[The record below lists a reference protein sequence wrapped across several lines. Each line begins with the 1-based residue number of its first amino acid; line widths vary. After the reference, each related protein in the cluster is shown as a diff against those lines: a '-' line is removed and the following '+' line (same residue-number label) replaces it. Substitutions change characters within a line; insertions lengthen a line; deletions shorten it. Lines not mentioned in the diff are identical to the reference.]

1 MSDELP
7 VSRRTILAT
16 ASGASLSAL
25 SQALPA
31 TPMNTRR
38 VLPSASQTSGDGP
51 TASASDEFVQ
61 SGEGATR
68 RTIAA
73 KMSDFVSVADYG
85 ASADGQA
92 QEQFAFT
99 GAAASLSAGGPLD
112 VTAGMHLVGPQTF
125 GPARGNVHAY
135 DTAVIGNRNL
145 VADGTF
151 ATRLASAWHLVGFV
165 RVSGGVKHEG
175 GRPASLLQTIVV
187 EPYASYVAVIDVE
200 SSIAGGMA
208 IFLGGRP
215 IFTEGDFSILALGKD
230 TYKFVIFSYDVDG
243 FVDLELRFDNDWSG
257 VVSRIN
263 LSKVEREA
271 PYDFFSISHD
281 KRDFSNIFGIKFG
294 RFLSGNIAIG
304 DRLTSGLM
312 SEKAGWNIAIGPRA
326 LSTNVDEFENTAIG
340 AFVLEYNQASR
351 NVAGGYS
358 AFRYNTKGE
367 RNTGWGYKVFG
378 RNSTGSNNTGVG
390 FWAGLYNQLGNDN
403 SYFGSRAGY
412 YNSNGNYNSFFGS
425 QAGLQNDGGL
435 ANTYIGAISGP
446 YATGTQTFHYSHSTC
461 VGAESK
467 GYGSRTTAIG
477 SEARCGSNPYDLG
490 RAIATT
496 ATALGHRAVAND
508 DGTAAIGGGASASGA
523 HSTCLG
529 EVSATNGASA
539 TALGASAYASET
551 STAIGA
557 GAGRGLSGKSN
568 ISIGVGANSDGVTRS
583 YENAIAIGNGAMCT
597 TSNQLVL
604 GNHATRQIRAAT
616 AVITTLS
623 DKRDKANIEYLD
635 TNHASCLLRSL
646 KPARWIWKHRDRSG
660 IEGSDVGFIA
670 QDLLLS
676 QTEAGADWL
685 NLVDDSNAN
694 QLHAAPSRLIPILV
708 SALQDALKRIEKLEK
723 NV

>member
-7 VSRRTILAT
+7 VSRRTVLAT

-31 TPMNTRR
+31 TMNTPR
-38 VLPSASQTSGDGP
+38 LSPSTSQSSGDGP
-51 TASASDEFVQ
+51 IAYASSEFAQ

-85 ASADGQA
+85 ASADGHV
-92 QEQFAFT
+92 QEQLAFT
-99 GAAASLSAGGPLD
+99 RAAASLSSGGPLD

-135 DTAVIGNRNL
+135 DTAVIGTRNL
-145 VADGTF
+145 VADETF
-151 ATRLASAWHLVGFV
+151 TTGLASAWRLVGFV
-165 RVSGGVKHEG
+165 RVSGGVMHEG
-175 GRPASLLQTIVV
+175 GRSASLLQGIVV
-187 EPYASYVAVIDVE
+187 EPYASYVAVIEVE
-200 SSIAGGMA
+200 SSMAGGMA
-208 IFLGGRP
+208 LFLNGRP
-215 IFTEGDFSILALGKD
+215 IFTEGDFSILPPGKD
-230 TYKFVIFSYDVDG
+230 TYKFVIFSYEMDG
-243 FVDLELRFDNDWSG
+243 QVDLELRFDNNWSG
-257 VVSRIN
+257 VVSRVNI
-263 LSKVEREA
+263 SKVEREA

-281 KRDFSNIFGIKFG
+281 KRDFSNVFGFKFG

-304 DRLTSGLM
+304 DRLTSGLL

-326 LSTNVDEFENTAIG
+326 LSTNIDEFENTAIG

-378 RNSTGSNNTGVG
+378 RNSTGSSNTGVG
-390 FWAGLYNQLGNDN
+390 FWAGLYNQLGSDN

-425 QAGLQNDGGL
+425 QAGLQNDGGV
-435 ANTYIGAISGP
+435 ANTYVGAISGP
-446 YATGTQTFHYSHSTC
+446 YATGVKTFKYNQSTC

-467 GYGSRTTAIG
+467 GYGDRTTAIG

-490 RAIATT
+490 RAITTT

-508 DGTAAIGGGASASGA
+508 DGTAAIGGAASATGA
-523 HSTCLG
+523 RSTCLG
-529 EVSATNGASA
+529 EASATSGASA
-539 TALGASAYASET
+539 TALGASAHASET
-551 STAIGA
+551 SIAVGA
-557 GAGRGLSGKSN
+557 RAGGGLSGKGN
-568 ISIGVGANSDGVTRS
+568 ISIGVGANSDDTIRS

-604 GNHATRQIRAAT
+604 GNHATRQIRAST
-616 AVITTLS
+616 AVIMTLS
-623 DKRDKANIEYLD
+623 DIRDKNNIKYL
-635 TNHASCLLRSL
+635 NASHSSCLLRSL
-646 KPARWIWKHRDRSG
+646 KPARWTWKFRDRPDV
-660 IEGSDVGFIA
+660 EGADVGFIA
-670 QDLLLS
+670 QDLLSS
-676 QTEAGADWL
+676 QVEAGADWL
-685 NLVDDSNAN
+685 SLVDDSDTN
-694 QLHAAPSRLIPILV
+694 QLHAAPSKLIPILV
-708 SALQDALKRIEKLEK
+708 SALQDALNRIEKLEEML
-723 NV
+723 